1 MTVRH
6 RDLARYGLFG
16 ETEIG
21 AHTFDTILGVP
32 IPDGRQALRVV
43 HRTYSCGNRLKN
55 WSPERPGDQRCI
67 LLNGDRRIEVGSGQT
82 LGRALARHESATAV
96 VEVTIVHGKV
106 VSDGRVIFQEGK
118 EGYHEFVGS
127 VTVHELTRRARRS
140 DRRPDTGKHR
150 QVDYR

>member
-96 VEVTIVHGKV
+96 PPRAPVGPSARHGQAQAGGLPLEPAPAISRHHHLIHQKNP
-106 VSDGRVIFQEGK
+106 SQD
-118 EGYHEFVGS
+118 
-127 VTVHELTRRARRS
+127 RATARS
-140 DRRPDTGKHR
+140 SSF
-150 QVDYR
+150 